1 MIAYRSF
8 LSFDLAWKFTKI
20 HVVPSRTQHLLR
32 CFSSCGFN
40 YNNSRTQ
47 IGGDL
52 RVVMDR
58 KKQKMVAKTWRPV
71 SAQSRFIEG
80 DLGDEKH
87 DFGGEVQ
94 EIRCTV
100 SSSARDHDAEVVNDE
115 VDTTRSPK
123 AVQDS
128 EGIDLEG
135 QTAPSAADES
145 VSAAQKHSVTIKA
158 GASLMRFI
166 IGKGGSTKRTI
177 EEEMRVKITLPLS
190 RKEDYLVIEGNSA
203 GSVARASDRV
213 QAIIDQT
220 VKSRN
225 LDYSHFVSLPLAIHP
240 ELVNKL
246 INFQNSVLGI
256 TVVNEDEK
264 LVCDSSGKTS
274 DSEGEERNLS
284 EPRVA
289 VELKT
294 EDSNDRV
301 TVDIANIPLVSYS
314 PIVSTSSTSE
324 SKASKLLGLGIEKSI
339 FIKPKTFHLTVLM
352 LKLWNKDRIE
362 AAAEVLRSVSTK
374 VIDALESRPVS
385 IRLKGLECMKGSP
398 AKARVVYAPVEVIGG
413 EDRLLRACR
422 IHNFWRLLPSPY
434 PLLKSIAISKGIS
447 SCVCYSLAF
456 LEVINNA
463 FTEAGFVLEND
474 LNQKLKLHATIM
486 NARHRKSKKGS
497 KKYDSFDARTIFD
510 QYGSEDW
517 GEYLIREAH
526 LSQRFVFDGSGY
538 YHCCAS
544 IPFPE
549 EMQLG

>member
-71 SAQSRFIEG
+71 STQSRFIEG

-100 SSSARDHDAEVVNDE
+100 SSSARDHEAELVNDE
-115 VDTTRSPK
+115 VDTTCSPK

-190 RKEDYLVIEGNSA
+190 RKEDYLIIEGNSA

-264 LVCDSSGKTS
+264 LVL
-274 DSEGEERNLS
+274 NH
-284 EPRVA
+284 RVA
-289 VELKT
+289 VELQT

-413 EDRLLRACR
+413 EDRLLRACQ
-422 IHNFWRLLPSPY
+422 
-434 PLLKSIAISKGIS
+434 
-447 SCVCYSLAF
+447 
-456 LEVINNA
+456 VINNA

>member
-8 LSFDLAWKFTKI
+8 LSVDLAWKFTKV
-20 HVVPSRTQHLLR
+20 HVVPKRTQHFQR

-40 YNNSRTQ
+40 YNSRTH
-47 IGGDL
+47 IEGGL
-52 RVVMDR
+52 RVDMDR

-71 SAQSRFIEG
+71 STQSRSTEG
-80 DLGDEKH
+80 GLGDEKH
-87 DFGGEVQ
+87 DFGGQVQ
-94 EIRCTV
+94 EIKCTV
-100 SSSARDHDAEVVNDE
+100 SSYESTVQ
-115 VDTTRSPK
+115 K
-123 AVQDS
+123 AVQVS

-135 QTAPSAADES
+135 RATPSADDES
-145 VSAAQKHSVTIKA
+145 LSAAQKHSVTVKA

-166 IGKGGSTKRTI
+166 RGKGGATQRTI
-177 EEEMRVKITLPLS
+177 EEEMKVKIIIPFS
-190 RKEDYLVIEGNSA
+190 RNEDCLIIEGSSA
-203 GSVARASDRV
+203 ESVARASDRV
-213 QAIIDQT
+213 QAVIDET

-256 TVVNEDEK
+256 TVVNEDEN
-264 LVCDSSGKTS
+264 LECDSSGKTS
-274 DSEGEERNLS
+274 DSE
-284 EPRVA
+284 
-289 VELKT
+289 
-294 EDSNDRV
+294 D
-301 TVDIANIPLVSYS
+301 
-314 PIVSTSSTSE
+314 
-324 SKASKLLGLGIEKSI
+324 LGIEKSI

-362 AAAEVLRSVSTK
+362 AAAEVLRSVSPK

-413 EDRLLRACR
+413 EDRLLRACQ
-422 IHNFWRLLPSPY
+422 
-434 PLLKSIAISKGIS
+434 
-447 SCVCYSLAF
+447 
-456 LEVINNA
+456 VITNA
-463 FTEAGFVLEND
+463 FIEAGLVLEND

-497 KKYDSFDARTIFD
+497 KKVDSFDARKIFG

-517 GEYLIREAH
+517 GEYLIPEAH
-526 LSQRFVFDGSGY
+526 LSQRFVFDDDGY

-549 EMQLG
+549 EMQLD